1 MLKRYLFAPGPTPV
15 PSEVLLEMAMPI
27 IHHRSPD
34 FFPVLDSAKRGLQW
48 LYQTKNDV
56 LILCSTGTGG
66 MVGAVNNFFNHGDRV
81 LVINGGKFGERWTE
95 ICQAYGLQVEEIIVE
110 WGYAVNPDMVEK
122 RLKKGKD
129 IKGVFVQASETSTGV
144 YHDIKALAS
153 IVKKY
158 EDTLFI
164 VDAVSALV
172 AHDLRTDEW
181 GIDIMVAGS
190 QKGVMLPPGL
200 AFVSVSEKAWA
211 KAEKS
216 KLPKFYFNFKKER
229 QNLAKNQTNFTSP
242 VTLIIGLNASLKM
255 LKAEGLKNVFKRHER
270 LANVIRKAVQ
280 ALGLELYSKE
290 SPSNSVTAILAPP
303 GIDGQAVYKN
313 LREKY
318 GITAAGGQGKARGK
332 IFRIAHLGY
341 SDRFDVITAIAGIEM
356 VLKGMGHPVKLGTG
370 VAVAQELFMDQ
381 ER

>member
-110 WGYAVNPDMVEK
+110 WGYAVKPDMVEK